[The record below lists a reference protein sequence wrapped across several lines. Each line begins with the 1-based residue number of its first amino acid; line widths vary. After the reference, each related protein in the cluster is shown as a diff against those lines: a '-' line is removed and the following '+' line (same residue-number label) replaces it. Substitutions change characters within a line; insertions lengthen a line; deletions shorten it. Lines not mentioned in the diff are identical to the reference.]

1 MKNSLSQVSFFVI
14 ISVVAGIGSNWF
26 RNDSISLVAKELK
39 TATSTD
45 LLTVGISPP
54 VLKAISLE
62 QAREFYDGNVI
73 FVDARDLEYYQE
85 GHILGAWNSDNF
97 SELIFKLD
105 SLQGKDENIVTYC
118 DGDECGSSEDLAYD
132 LQDAGFTKLFVFVGG
147 WSEWNQ
153 AELFIEK

>member
-1 MKNSLSQVSFFVI
+1 MKNSLSQISFFII
-14 ISVVAGIGSNWF
+14 ISVVVGFGSNWF
-26 RNDSISLVAKELK
+26 RNDSISLLAEELK

-45 LLTVGISPP
+45 LLDVDISNP
-54 VLKAISLE
+54 VLMAISIE

-73 FVDARDLEYYQE
+73 FVDARDLEYFQE
-85 GHILGAWNSDNF
+85 GHISGAWNSDNF

-105 SLQGKDENIVTYC
+105 SLQGKDESIVTYC

-153 AELFIEK
+153 DGLSIEK

>member
-45 LLTVGISPP
+45 LLAVGISPS

-73 FVDARDLEYYQE
+73 FVDARDLEYFQE

-105 SLQGKDENIVTYC
+105 SLQGKDESIVTYC

-153 AELFIEK
+153 AGLSIEK

>member
-14 ISVVAGIGSNWF
+14 ISVVVGIGSDWF
-26 RNDSISLVAKELK
+26 RNDSISLLAEELK

-45 LLTVGISPP
+45 LLDVNISNP
-54 VLKAISLE
+54 VLMTISIE
-62 QAREFYDGNVI
+62 QAREYYDGNVV

-85 GHILGAWNSDNF
+85 GHILGAWKSDNL

-105 SLQGKDENIVTYC
+105 SLHGKDGSIVTYC

-153 AELFIEK
+153 AGYSIEK

>member
-26 RNDSISLVAKELK
+26 RNDSISLLAEELK
-39 TATSTD
+39 TATSID
-45 LLTVGISPP
+45 LLAVGISPP
-54 VLKAISLE
+54 VLMAISIE

-73 FVDARDLEYYQE
+73 FVDARDLEYFQE
-85 GHILGAWNSDNF
+85 GHISGAWNSDNF
-97 SELIFKLD
+97 SEFIFKLD
-105 SLQGKDENIVTYC
+105 SLQGKGESIVTYC

-153 AELFIEK
+153 AELSIEK

>member
-14 ISVVAGIGSNWF
+14 ISVVVGIGSNWF

-45 LLTVGISPP
+45 LLYVDISNP
-54 VLKAISLE
+54 VLMAISIE
-62 QAREFYDGNVI
+62 QASEFYDGNVI

-105 SLQGKDENIVTYC
+105 SLQGKDESIVTYC

-153 AELFIEK
+153 AGLSIEK

>member
-1 MKNSLSQVSFFVI
+1 MKNSLFQISFFII
-14 ISVVAGIGSNWF
+14 ISVVVGIGSNWF
-26 RNDSISLVAKELK
+26 RNDSISLLSEELK

-45 LLTVGISPP
+45 ILDVDIPNP
-54 VLKAISLE
+54 VLMAISIE

-85 GHILGAWNSDNF
+85 GHISGAWNSDNF

-105 SLQGKDENIVTYC
+105 SLQRKDESIVTYC

-153 AELFIEK
+153 AGYSIEK